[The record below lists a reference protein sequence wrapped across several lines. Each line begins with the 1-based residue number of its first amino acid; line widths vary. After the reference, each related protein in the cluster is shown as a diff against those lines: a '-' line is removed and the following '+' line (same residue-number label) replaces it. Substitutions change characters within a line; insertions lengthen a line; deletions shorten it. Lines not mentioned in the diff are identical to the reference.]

1 MSLIGVEPDMKRV
14 PRGWLRSNDEWL
26 AWMPSQENYNGGNSA
41 DGSVQKLADGP
52 WLTQRF
58 DREDAY
64 YNSVPPYSEFVQAKV
79 ARPVYIVGVR
89 VGFPRGGGVLS
100 AFCPL
105 CPCDAGINI
114 SKHSH
119 SIYVAGGVVA
129 VRARAPQGTWVPL
142 YRGTPLHEE
151 AAEQELTKTYWTW
164 SPDVCR
170 LNFKTD
176 EIRIEVDTSI
186 MTGILGNNLIDCE
199 CPPFEPGGTDLQLTD
214 AACLLRMLPD
224 VEVDGASS
232 QQAAAIPYAI
242 HANASLLYIPNQD
255 THGADSFAYSASD
268 CPGDRLRMSEQA
280 KVGITVQSVNDAP
293 VGKSDSVKVE
303 VDMVTN
309 FTLQADD
316 MDPEDVLTFTVLSVP
331 GTATLTT
338 PTGGPVVEGTTFSRS
353 TDQVERH
360 VQLLAKSAT
369 CGDDIFSFS
378 VTDGVLTSAATVVS
392 LEVVCPPACSFAT
405 DMTFTSDSCDQS
417 SQPRLA
423 RWRWRTASIK
433 SDAAYFANNT
443 ACDLPRA
450 PALPDDVLIECDFAA
465 VNSSLA
471 LGIMVLCATLAL
483 AKLGLLAYA
492 LIHRTAQVFKQ
503 AQMPFVTLT
512 IIGGVMA
519 DFAPVFFMGPVTTL
533 RCHFFPSWL
542 LISTTLLYGP
552 LVLKTYRVWKIMDN
566 PKMKRVKSSTMLTL
580 ASFCLLLTLE
590 VVVAAIFGVVS
601 PVHAETYTFAFSDY
615 ASLSRMRCQ
624 DGGSVFTYLAFAAV
638 AILVAAGLYLAF
650 KTRSVTGKYTENKA
664 ILGAFYT
671 MTFASVVVIPVTR
684 LFGDSNMLFQFLL
697 VSLAIL
703 MVSSVSVFSFMIP
716 KILYHRGVVLVKVH
730 TENTGTTSKS
740 THSRPAGVSAQ
751 EEVDEL
757 KNELLEMR
765 QAMHEQRFQHAEKL
779 AELKQAPGENRGE
792 PETKTNGGDGF
803 SGAAL

>member
-1 MSLIGVEPDMKRV
+1 MFASC
-14 PRGWLRSNDEWL
+14 
-26 AWMPSQENYNGGNSA
+26 
-41 DGSVQKLADGP
+41 
-52 WLTQRF
+52 F
-58 DREDAY
+58 
-64 YNSVPPYSEFVQAKV
+64 
-79 ARPVYIVGVR
+79 
-89 VGFPRGGGVLS
+89 
-100 AFCPL
+100 
-105 CPCDAGINI
+105 
-114 SKHSH
+114 
-119 SIYVAGGVVA
+119 
-129 VRARAPQGTWVPL
+129 
-142 YRGTPLHEE
+142 
-151 AAEQELTKTYWTW
+151 
-164 SPDVCR
+164 
-170 LNFKTD
+170 
-176 EIRIEVDTSI
+176 
-186 MTGILGNNLIDCE
+186 
-199 CPPFEPGGTDLQLTD
+199 
-214 AACLLRMLPD
+214 PD

-242 HANASLLYIPNQD
+242 HANTSLLYIPNQD

-268 CPGDRLRMSEQA
+268 CPGDRLRMSEAA

-293 VGKSDSVKVE
+293 FGNTGNVKVA
-303 VDMVTN
+303 VDSITN
-309 FTLQADD
+309 FTLRADD
-316 MDPEDVLTFTVLSVP
+316 MDPEDVLTFTILSVP

-338 PTGGPVVEGTTFSRS
+338 PTGAVPVVEGMTFSRS
-353 TDQVERH
+353 TDQVQRH
-360 VQLLAKSAT
+360 VQLLVESAT
-369 CGDDIFSFS
+369 CGDDSLSFS
-378 VTDGVLTSAATVVS
+378 VTDGVLTSAAIVVS
-392 LEVVCPPACSFAT
+392 LDVVCPPTCSFAT
-405 DMTFTSDSCDQS
+405 DMTFSSDSCDQS

-423 RWRWRTASIK
+423 RWRWRNASIQF
-433 SDAAYFANNT
+433 DAAYFANNT

-450 PALPDDVLIECDFAA
+450 PALPDDVLVECDFAA

-566 PKMKRVKSSTMLTL
+566 PKMKRVKSSTTLTL

-624 DGGSVFTYLAFAAV
+624 DGGSAFTFLAFAAV
-638 AILVAAGLYLAF
+638 AILVVAGLYLAF
-650 KTRSVTGKYTENKA
+650 KTRNVTSKYTENKA

-671 MTFASVVVIPVTR
+671 MTFASLVVIPVTR
-684 LFGDSNMLFQFLL
+684 LFGDSNMLFQFIFI
-697 VSLAIL
+697 SLAIL
-703 MVSSVSVFSFMIP
+703 LVSSVSVFSFMSP

-730 TENTGTTSKS
+730 TEHTGTESKL
-740 THSRPAGVSAQ
+740 THSRPTGVSAQ

-757 KNELLEMR
+757 KSELLEMR

-779 AELKQAPGENRGE
+779 AELKQATGEE
-792 PETKTNGGDGF
+792 PSLSSERK
-803 SGAAL
+803 L

>member
-1 MSLIGVEPDMKRV
+1 
-14 PRGWLRSNDEWL
+14 
-26 AWMPSQENYNGGNSA
+26 
-41 DGSVQKLADGP
+41 
-52 WLTQRF
+52 
-58 DREDAY
+58 
-64 YNSVPPYSEFVQAKV
+64 
-79 ARPVYIVGVR
+79 
-89 VGFPRGGGVLS
+89 
-100 AFCPL
+100 
-105 CPCDAGINI
+105 
-114 SKHSH
+114 
-119 SIYVAGGVVA
+119 
-129 VRARAPQGTWVPL
+129 
-142 YRGTPLHEE
+142 
-151 AAEQELTKTYWTW
+151 
-164 SPDVCR
+164 
-170 LNFKTD
+170 
-176 EIRIEVDTSI
+176 
-186 MTGILGNNLIDCE
+186 
-199 CPPFEPGGTDLQLTD
+199 
-214 AACLLRMLPD
+214 MLPD

-242 HANASLLYIPNQD
+242 PANVSLLYIPNQD

-293 VGKSDSVKVE
+293 IGKSDNVKVE
-303 VDMVTN
+303 VDTVTN

-316 MDPEDVLTFTVLSVP
+316 MDPEDVLTFTILSVP

-338 PTGGPVVEGTTFSRS
+338 PTGVPVVEGTTFSRS

-369 CGDDIFSFS
+369 CGDDSFSFS

-423 RWRWRTASIK
+423 RWRWRNASIK

-492 LIHRTAQVFKQ
+492 LIHRNAQVFKQ

-519 DFAPVFFMGPVTTL
+519 DSAPVFLMGPITTL

-566 PKMKRVKSSTMLTL
+566 PKMKRVKSSTTLTL

-624 DGGSVFTYLAFAAV
+624 DGSSMFTYLAFAAV

-650 KTRSVTGKYTENKA
+650 KTRNVTGKYTENKA

-671 MTFASVVVIPVTR
+671 MTFASVIVIPVTR
-684 LFGDSNMLFQFLL
+684 LFGDSNMLFQFLF

-703 MVSSVSVFSFMIP
+703 MVSSVSVFFFMIP
-716 KILYHRGVVLVKVH
+716 KILYHRGVVLVQVH
-730 TENTGTTSKS
+730 TENTGTTSES

-779 AELKQAPGENRGE
+779 AELKQATGENRGE
-792 PETKTNGGDGF
+792 AETENGGDGF
-803 SGAAL
+803 SGAVM